1 MVKQDIRENLT
12 LAFDTLRTHKMRSLL
27 AVLGVVIGV
36 GVIIVVASLIT
47 GFRATISEEI
57 AGFGADTAWVAR
69 YDEGPRMSR
78 LPANE
83 RNRPPLTLDQG
94 LGLLSQCPA
103 IKEVTISLY
112 QWKDDH
118 IATYNRN
125 QVDALDMS
133 GTSPSYMEVYG
144 NANLQAGRFFTD
156 AENDERAKV
165 VVFGTDAAK
174 ALFVN
179 PQDAVGKTVRLDGSD
194 FRVIG
199 VFETPKGGFGFDNED
214 KRAIVP
220 YNTLHEMYP
229 QALDNGYRFVAYPG
243 QLDEAVDEARGVL
256 RRERKVAYNA
266 PDSFSITTQVQQ
278 EEQFNQII
286 GGVALVLIV
295 LSSIGLLIGGVGVM
309 NIMLVSVTERTR
321 EIGVRKAIGAR
332 SRDITWQFL
341 FEAMTLTGAGGLF
354 GVALFSGLALL
365 IPHITSMKASVPAWA
380 IIVGIAVSVG
390 IGLVFGVWP
399 AVKAAKLDPIE
410 ALRYE

>member
-1 MVKQDIRENLT
+1 MNQDIKENLT
-12 LAFDTLRTHKMRSLL
+12 LAFDTLRTHKMRSVL

-47 GFRATISEEI
+47 GFRATISDEI
-57 AGFGADTAWVAR
+57 AGFGADTVWVAR
-69 YDEGPRMSR
+69 YDEGPRMSS

-94 LGLLSQCPA
+94 LGLNSECPA
-103 IKEVTISLY
+103 IKEVAISLY
-112 QWKDDH
+112 QWQDDH
-118 IATYNRN
+118 IATFGRN

-133 GTSPSYMEVYG
+133 GTTPSYMDVYG

-165 VVFGTDAAK
+165 VVFGEDAAK
-174 ALFVN
+174 ALFPSVR
-179 PQDAVGKTVRLDGSD
+179 DAVGKTVSLDGSD

-229 QALDNGYRFVAYPG
+229 QALDNGYRFVAYAG

-256 RRERKVAYNA
+256 RRERKVPYDA
-266 PDSFSITTQVQQ
+266 PDSFAITTQVQQ

-341 FEAMTLTGAGGLF
+341 FEAMTLTGAGGVF
-354 GVALFSGLALL
+354 GVMLFSGLAML
-365 IPHITSMKASVPAWA
+365 IPHITSMKASVPIWA
-380 IIVGIAVSVG
+380 VIVGIAVSVG